1 MRFQLFVARVWRE
14 LFSILGIEEIKS
26 WRREILLK
34 RFAMKLREIGLPQ
47 SGQILVE
54 DALIVTFVLLV
65 SVLTLAVFGFTIS
78 LNL

>member
-1 MRFQLFVARVWRE
+1 
-14 LFSILGIEEIKS
+14 
-26 WRREILLK
+26 
-34 RFAMKLREIGLPQ
+34 MKLREIGLPQ